1 MLAELVA
8 VGTELLLGEVVDSNT
23 AWLAGQ
29 LANRGVDV
37 YWSQR
42 VGDNLGRATAAIRQ
56 ALQRSD
62 LVITVGGLGPTED
75 DLTRE
80 AIAAALDETPA
91 VDPALEEGLRG
102 WFERRGARM
111 PEMNVK
117 QARLSPS
124 ATSLPNALGTA
135 PGWLVRRGQRMLVAL
150 PGPPRE
156 MERMWTAE
164 ALPRLGLPKATL
176 FRRTYKT
183 FGIGESSVAERLGAL
198 LSAATPSVAT
208 YARADGVQV
217 RVAAK
222 GTSMDDAA
230 RAAEPAMRAVED
242 ALRDVIWG
250 VDDDRMAEV
259 ARRRLLERGATLST
273 MESLT
278 GGLLGAALTSVPG
291 ISDVYRGGG
300 ISYAVDLKALF
311 GVPPEVL
318 ERHGAVS
325 AETAEA
331 MARAAAAHF
340 KSDYALSTTGVAG
353 PSDLEGRPAGTV
365 FIGLHGPQGTESERL
380 DLSNRTRD
388 GVRERTVVGALML
401 LLRRL
406 PGL

>member
-1 MLAELVA
+1 MLAELIA
-8 VGTELLLGEVVDSNT
+8 IGTELLLGEIVDSNT

-42 VGDNLGRATAAIRQ
+42 VGDNLGRATAAISQ

-62 LVITVGGLGPTED
+62 LVVTVGGLGPTED

-80 AIAAALDETPA
+80 AIAAAVHETPA
-91 VDPALEEGLRG
+91 VDPALESHLRA
-102 WFERRGARM
+102 WFAGRGVRM
-111 PEMNVK
+111 PDMNVK
-117 QARLSPS
+117 QAWLIPS
-124 ATSLPNALGTA
+124 SAPLPNALGTA
-135 PGWLVRRGQRMLVAL
+135 PGWLVRRGHRMLVAL

-156 MERMWTAE
+156 MERMWTEE
-164 ALPRLGLPKATL
+164 ALPRMGLPKSAL

-183 FGIGESSVAERLGAL
+183 SGIGESTVAERLGNL
-198 LSAATPSVAT
+198 LSAASPSVAT

-222 GTSMDDAA
+222 GVAIED
-230 RAAEPAMRAVED
+230 AMRAAAPALEAVER
-242 ALRDVIWG
+242 ALGDVIWG
-250 VDDDRMAEV
+250 VDDDRMADV
-259 ARRRLLERGATLST
+259 VRRRLLERGATLST

-278 GGLLGAALTSVPG
+278 GGLLGSELASVPG

-300 ISYAVDLKALF
+300 ISYATDLKALF
-311 GVPPEVL
+311 GVPEEVL

-331 MARAAAAHF
+331 MARAAADHF

-353 PSDLEGRPAGTV
+353 PSDREGKPPGTV
-365 FIGLHGPQGTESERL
+365 FIGLHGPAGTESERL
-380 DLSNRTRD
+380 DLSGRTRD
-388 GVRERTVVGALML
+388 GVRERAVFGALMM
-401 LLRRL
+401 LLRSL
-406 PGL
+406 S